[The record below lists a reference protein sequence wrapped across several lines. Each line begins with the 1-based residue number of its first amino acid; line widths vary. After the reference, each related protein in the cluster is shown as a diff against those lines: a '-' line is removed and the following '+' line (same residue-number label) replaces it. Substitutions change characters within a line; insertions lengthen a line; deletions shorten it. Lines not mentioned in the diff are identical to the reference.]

1 MTDLVQVYS
10 GTKMEAELVH
20 GLLEAEGI
28 NTLLQSQHGLGFVIR
43 AGGMIESYY
52 IFVDEKDAERALG
65 LVEAYFS
72 K

>member
-52 IFVDEKDAERALG
+52 IFVDEKDAERALS